1 MGRTKKVKTT
11 GRFGSRYGVGIRRRV
26 IKIEAVQKKKH
37 KCPKCGFLRVKRLAA
52 GIYECKKCKTR
63 IAGGAY
69 LPETMSGSIV
79 RKMVTQK
86 AFVSHA
92 KELREVREPEIKEQ
106 KPKETVK
113 EQKQEKPVEAK
124 PKAKEEKPKKKKAAE
139 KPKKEKAEKKKAS
152 SAKEKPKAKSKAKP
166 KKEVKAKAVKGKKSE
181 TAKKPAKAKKP
192 SKKEKK

>member
-86 AFVSHA
+86 AFVPHI
-92 KELREVREPEIKEQ
+92 KELTEVKEPKIAEQ
-106 KPKETVK
+106 KLEETAK

-152 SAKEKPKAKSKAKP
+152 PAKAKSKAKP
-166 KKEVKAKAVKGKKSE
+166 KKVVKAKATKEKKPKVE
-181 TAKKPAKAKKP
+181 KKPAKAKK
-192 SKKEKK
+192 STKKEKK